1 MALSMNP
8 FICLVFSG
16 LLSILPS
23 YQEPAPAVEPQ
34 QLNTIHRVEVKNKV
48 SQLIQSASTRDR
60 AWAAYLIGEYGLKD
74 FAPALIEL
82 LNPNSLDPDW
92 ETSLVHRA
100 VLDSLI
106 RLRINV
112 PSDSLM
118 PLYKI
123 FPVETLIILARSP
136 SEHG

>member
-34 QLNTIHRVEVKNKV
+34 QLNTIHRVEVKNRIG
-48 SQLIQSASTRDR
+48 QLIQSASARDR
-60 AWAAYLIGEYGLKD
+60 AWAAYLIGEYGLKEL
-74 FAPALIEL
+74 APALIGL
-82 LNPNSLDPDW
+82 LNPNSLDS
-92 ETSLVHRA
+92 EREAAYVYRA

-106 RLRINV
+106 RLRISV
-112 PSDSLM
+112 PSDKASS
-118 PLYKI
+118 LYKS
-123 FPVETLIILARSP
+123 FPDETLIILARSA
-136 SEHG
+136 